1 MVSLLPLY
9 FHPYLIWVSQQG
21 SQSDTVKVLVNSRYS
36 SSSNTSMTSELFQ
49 SKGPNPYEDVQS
61 LWHFCSGSTVL
72 PFTVHSTPA
81 LPPSFQ
87 FPHTLIHS
95 EPLYLFILVVR
106 MPFLKYLYRED
117 ISLSFSRCRLS
128 LRLPLFKDSLITVLS
143 LLPDILISLFFCM
156 IITRT
161 VYFLTLHISH

>member
-49 SKGPNPYEDVQS
+49 SKGPNLCEDVQN
-61 LWHFCSGSTVL
+61 LWRFCSVL
-72 PFTVHSTPA
+72 LSSLSLLTPA

-87 FPHTLIHS
+87 FPHKLIHS

-117 ISLSFSRCRLS
+117 ISLFSGVHCHQYH
-128 LRLPLFKDSLITVLS
+128 LFSPDHWTQSAS
-143 LLPDILISLFFCM
+143 WYSYSPFLLYD
-156 IITRT
+156 
-161 VYFLTLHISH
+161 YH

>member
-21 SQSDTVKVLVNSRYS
+21 SQSDTVKVLVNSRYT

-87 FPHTLIHS
+87 FPHKLIHS

-117 ISLSFSRCRLS
+117 ISLFSGVHCHQYHLFSRIPWSLNSVCFLIFLYPLSFVWLS
-128 LRLPLFKDSLITVLS
+128 LELLI
-143 LLPDILISLFFCM
+143 F
-156 IITRT
+156 
-161 VYFLTLHISH
+161 